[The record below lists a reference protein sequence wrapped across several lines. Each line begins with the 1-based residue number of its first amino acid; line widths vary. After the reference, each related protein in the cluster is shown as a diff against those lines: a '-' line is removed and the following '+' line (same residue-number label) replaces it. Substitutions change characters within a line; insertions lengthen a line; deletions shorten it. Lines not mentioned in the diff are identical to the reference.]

1 MACRWGAN
9 TQLLANKIVVK
20 TDYLTMKFLRYIF
33 FAAAVASAAAV
44 SAKKENACV
53 NKVADCDRL
62 AEAAAVAGCK
72 IFPGG
77 TLDFLGPVHCR
88 EPTVRTVVMRRMI
101 PTIPW
106 KCLCSGGGSKV
117 VSRRLP
123 RKERPSFSVFAI
135 SRVG

>member
-1 MACRWGAN
+1 
-9 TQLLANKIVVK
+9 
-20 TDYLTMKFLRYIF
+20 MKFLRYIF

-44 SAKKENACV
+44 SAKEENACV

-101 PTIPW
+101 PTYPEVSLFRRGVEGRFPTVA
-106 KCLCSGGGSKV
+106 KEGKTFLFCLCDLSG
-117 VSRRLP
+117 
-123 RKERPSFSVFAI
+123 
-135 SRVG
+135 